1 MNQNVSTLISL
12 ALACCSMA
20 ALSAP
25 PVAAPPAAAPAAA
38 PPMVSRPI
46 PLQQPFIAKD
56 SKGLPLPR
64 TCLLGSDCLTM
75 DSHPFEI
82 CQVSTRNCGDKLAE
96 VLEVDQPKAVSK
108 PAPRLQRTSR

>member
-1 MNQNVSTLISL
+1 MNQKVPALM
-12 ALACCSMA
+12 AFGLACCSMA

-25 PVAAPPAAAPAAA
+25 PVAAPAA
-38 PPMVSRPI
+38 PPPEVSRPI

-82 CQVSTRNCGDKLAE
+82 CQVSTKSCGDKLAE
-96 VLEVDQPKAVSK
+96 VLQVDQPKAVSK